1 MISHFRDM
9 MLSTQSSPLFSVI
22 MTKKN
27 PQQRNYR
34 CFIKMSK
41 AECAQKLFQPVLK
54 QINTNIITNSFGG
67 LLFMCTL
74 VNNISSM
81 LFVDC
86 LEDWVEI
93 DKPSSCACDRHQT
106 HHLRIVNRAESLF
119 LSPFCHRFFDP

>member
-1 MISHFRDM
+1 MCTKTISASF
-9 MLSTQSSPLFSVI
+9 
-22 MTKKN
+22 
-27 PQQRNYR
+27 
-34 CFIKMSK
+34 
-41 AECAQKLFQPVLK
+41 EK
-54 QINTNIITNSFGG
+54 QINKNIITNSFGG

-74 VNNISSM
+74 VNNINSM